1 MRMRR
6 ASSEDAAAIHE
17 LLGQAGG
24 DAANIAPVEPTRDDV
39 ESFLGSDNAGAFVAE
54 LEGREVGAALFSR
67 QGDVM
72 WLFQIA
78 VVPSAR
84 AQGVGK
90 ALVGAVEAG
99 ARGEGASAVFVQ
111 IPKHLEARSF
121 FESLGYDADMEEAD
135 VVAGEPVTLVD
146 LVKLV

>member
-1 MRMRR
+1 MRR
-6 ASSEDAAAIHE
+6 ASSEDAAAIHG
-17 LLGQAGG
+17 LLGQSGG
-24 DAANIAPVEPTRDDV
+24 DATIAPVEPTLDDV

-54 LEGREVGAALFSR
+54 VEGREVGAALFSR
-67 QGDVM
+67 QGDVI

-78 VVPSAR
+78 VIPSAR

-121 FESLGYDADMEEAD
+121 FETLGYQADIEEDD
-135 VVAGEPVTLVD
+135 VVAGQPVTLVD